1 MKPNFQWG
9 FHNRF
14 GAARAVFYAV
24 LAATASRLAV
34 RARAAGRHHRNDD
47 LQLPLRRPWVLVSS
61 RNGRAPSAGNCHR
74 QLDVGENRRR
84 RGVCVSLLDQ
94 PMHGRALRRVIQD
107 RDADSIEVRF
117 SRLAPPFCLLPTRR
131 VKTGRAMLE
140 RVRLTRVDARNHPKL
155 PPFFLRA

>member
-47 LQLPLRRPWVLVSS
+47 LQLPLRRPWVLVST
-61 RNGRAPSAGNCHR
+61 RIGQARTEAHCPR
-74 QLDVGENRRR
+74 QL
-84 RGVCVSLLDQ
+84 
-94 PMHGRALRRVIQD
+94 
-107 RDADSIEVRF
+107 EVRE
-117 SRLAPPFCLLPTRR
+117 
-131 VKTGRAMLE
+131 K
-140 RVRLTRVDARNHPKL
+140 
-155 PPFFLRA
+155 